1 MEDAWQ
7 EMETPAG
14 ACRGHWEPAGN
25 RQLEWEWLLGQG
37 SDTQTSGG
45 PGDHRYGVG
54 RENQTARQRAVEL
67 SPGAQGLRQRRGG
80 GSGPPQETEQAERR
94 VGEEPGR
101 WRATRESQV
110 SSWAEAEPADAPW
123 RFPLLVLCMGHGP
136 QQLLEGS
143 GAGPSPGGGRHRGK
157 GRVAVTT
164 TPREGD
170 LWPKPGGTH
179 YSCSHA
185 HFGPER
191 LRARG
196 PEQLSIRDGA
206 GKAEREKVLAPTR
219 AEPWA

>member
-1 MEDAWQ
+1 MIGKGAKKQRAGLEAAPNPEPSGEQGTRQGKAQDSQGHDEDKGRQGQHPPGNDHEGSLGRERRLSIALRPGPQEEALEDAWQ

-37 SDTQTSGG
+37 SDTQTSGR

-54 RENQTARQRAVEL
+54 RENQTAKQRAVEL
-67 SPGAQGLRQRRGG
+67 SPGAQGLRQRRGD

-94 VGEEPGR
+94 MGEEPGR

-136 QQLLEGS
+136 QQLLEG
-143 GAGPSPGGGRHRGK
+143 
-157 GRVAVTT
+157 
-164 TPREGD
+164 
-170 LWPKPGGTH
+170 
-179 YSCSHA
+179 
-185 HFGPER
+185 
-191 LRARG
+191 
-196 PEQLSIRDGA
+196 
-206 GKAEREKVLAPTR
+206 
-219 AEPWA
+219 